1 MLSKKIRQRIV
12 LVDDLTESLFADIDP
27 TMLPEALGGTARLD
41 WSVAVDRMLQ
51 DEQESNRK
59 NSGICPLKDSP
70 H

>member
-1 MLSKKIRQRIV
+1 MSGLTLCMCVRARVFV
-12 LVDDLTESLFADIDP
+12 LFLFVDLFVR
-27 TMLPEALGGTARLD
+27 RLD